1 MKYTFVDKYYI
12 DGIINQN
19 GRHND

>member
-19 GRHND
+19 GRQND